1 MPAIKIKKITRIIIE
16 SATESSKFL
25 GDLHQLLSESE
36 DPEMRA
42 FVNEKKY
49 DNWLEGLYSFTKLF
63 KSHLR
68 QGREMLME
76 ELKLEGLSNPKV
88 LLKTRGEVS
97 DQLGF
102 LETYLTGEKPLKK
115 ENSQMNIVVEEMPE
129 CDENIDFAEIC
140 KDIDIEN
147 DNNPIAINSKHIKS
161 VSPHFIRYEDEILRS
176 IESEKEGEVLFG
188 TATGKVIA
196 YDTNTK

>member
-102 LETYLTGEKPLKK
+102 LETYLTGENPLKK
-115 ENSQMNIVVEEMPE
+115 ENSQRNIGVEEMPE